1 MRLSQGSND
10 KRQCTKKDSLRVI
23 VWVDVARVVSVL
35 QSAGKDL
42 DGPGPNLGKSF
53 V

>member
-1 MRLSQGSND
+1 MRLSQGSNEE
-10 KRQCTKKDSLRVI
+10 RQYTRKDSLRVI
-23 VWVDVARVVSVL
+23 VWVDVARMVSIL

-42 DGPGPNLGKSF
+42 HGPGVNLRWCF